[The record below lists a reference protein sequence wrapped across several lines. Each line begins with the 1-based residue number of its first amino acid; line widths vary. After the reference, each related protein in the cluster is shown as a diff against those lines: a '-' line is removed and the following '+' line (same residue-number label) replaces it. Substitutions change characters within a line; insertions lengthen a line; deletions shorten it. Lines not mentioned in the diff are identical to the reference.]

1 MTKKQ
6 VVKIITPNFDKI
18 INIKPFLE
26 KEFLKRGYKKYRNNF
41 LMKIFYNIYI
51 IRLRKVRVFY
61 RLLKKINFKFKKNKQ
76 KNLLI
81 FDCEGSSGLEKLL
94 ANLDFDIV
102 STRVEKITEV
112 FISNEIVKFMFKNYF
127 RRSIK
132 ENYLIAFIK
141 SASPKLVITNN
152 DNSPEFH
159 NISKALEDTKIK
171 FIAVQC
177 ANRGDTVWK
186 DSAQSKKIYIPEFL
200 CFSDFDRYI
209 HQWKKCNIK
218 KYTSIGSLQASF
230 AKDYIKSKNFL
241 NNSENFDIC
250 LVSEFKPDLDGDWA
264 HIEDIQDKFGQLA
277 EYVYR
282 LGKECEL
289 KIIFTGKSSK
299 EDREAEFIFYKKYI
313 KNFDFQISPFD
324 QSKYSGYVNLIK
336 SKLVIGFKSTIL
348 REAFLFKKKVLACNL
363 TGHKDI
369 IFPSD
374 GICNLN
380 KDTTYEDFKTRVLLI
395 LKMSDEEYIKQMT
408 KDKNYIMNTEIN
420 TQEFIKNRV
429 NEILQL

>member
-6 VVKIITPNFDKI
+6 AVKLVAPNFDRI

-26 KEFLKRGYKKYRNNF
+26 KEFLRKGYKKYRNNF
-41 LMKIFYNIYI
+41 FMKIFYYVYI
-51 IRLRKVRVFY
+51 IKLRKVRV
-61 RLLKKINFKFKKNKQ
+61 LFKFLKNIKFKFQ
-76 KNLLI
+76 DYNRKDLII
-81 FDCEGSSGLEKLL
+81 FDCAGSSALEKLL
-94 ANLDFDIV
+94 SDLDFNLV
-102 STRVEKITEV
+102 SSRIDKIKEMY
-112 FISNEIVKFMFKNYF
+112 ISKKILKYMIQNIFE
-127 RRSIK
+127 RSLK
-132 ENYLIAFIK
+132 ENYLIALIK

-159 NISKALEDTKIK
+159 NISRAFVDSNIK
-171 FIAVQC
+171 FIAVQS

-186 DSAQSKKIYIPEFL
+186 DFQESKKIHIPEFL
-200 CFSDFDRYI
+200 CFSDFDKYI
-209 HQWKKCNIK
+209 HQWKKCDIK
-218 KYTSIGSLQASF
+218 KYTSIGSLEASL
-230 AKDYIKSKNFL
+230 AKDYIKSKDIL

-250 LVSEFKPDLDGDWA
+250 LVSEFQPDLDGDWS
-264 HIEDIQDKFGQLA
+264 HIKDFQDKLGQLT
-277 EYVYR
+277 EYVHR

-299 EDREAEFIFYKKYI
+299 EDREAEIIFYKNYI
-313 KNFDFQISPFD
+313 KNFDFQISPLD

-380 KDTTYEDFKTRVLLI
+380 KNISYEDFKTRVLSI
-395 LKMSDEEYIKQMT
+395 LEMSNEEYIKQLS

>member
-6 VVKIITPNFDKI
+6 AVKLVAPNFDRI

-26 KEFLKRGYKKYRNNF
+26 KEFLRKGYKKYRNNF
-41 LMKIFYNIYI
+41 FMKIFYYVYI
-51 IRLRKVRVFY
+51 IKLRKVRVLFKF
-61 RLLKKINFKFKKNKQ
+61 LKNIKFKFKDYDRKD
-76 KNLLI
+76 LII
-81 FDCEGSSGLEKLL
+81 FDCAGSSALEKLL
-94 ANLDFDIV
+94 SDLDFNLV
-102 STRVEKITEV
+102 SSRIDKIKEMY
-112 FISNEIVKFMFKNYF
+112 ISKKILKYMIQNIFV
-127 RRSIK
+127 RSLK
-132 ENYLIAFIK
+132 ENYLIALII

-159 NISKALEDTKIK
+159 NISRVFIESNIK

-186 DSAQSKKIYIPEFL
+186 DLHESKKIHIPEFL
-200 CFSDFDRYI
+200 CFSDFDKYI
-209 HQWKKCNIK
+209 HQWKKCDIK
-218 KYTSIGSLQASF
+218 KYTSIGSLEASL
-230 AKDYIKSKNFL
+230 AKDYIKSKDIL

-250 LVSEFKPDLDGDWA
+250 LVSEFQPDLDGDWS
-264 HIEDIQDKFGQLA
+264 HIKDFQDKLGQLT
-277 EYVYR
+277 EYVHR

-299 EDREAEFIFYKKYI
+299 EDREAEIIFYKNYI
-313 KNFDFQISPFD
+313 KNFEFQISPLD

-380 KDTTYEDFKTRVLLI
+380 KDTSYEDFKTRVLSI
-395 LKMSDEEYIKQMT
+395 LKMSNEEYIKQLS